1 MKTGPARR
9 ETWTKSDNW
18 DTVGVSSG
26 TKRVI
31 NLPNWSSRFNFDPH
45 SRTMPTSRT
54 CLFNYPPSQ
63 LILPFFAIWVK
74 KVNLFFLFR
83 VLMWN
88 IKLRFIQIVK
98 LGERNLI
105 WYNLAELY
113 RNEFIFSLIR
123 KYFLRENEFCFS
135 VEFRSVS
142 EENGYWNIGYIFGK
156 LLKIE
161 DIIIDPLKITIF
173 SHLYS

>member
-1 MKTGPARR
+1 MILSIQFRSTLDNDAHIPLSGVFVQLSSQSADFAVLCNMS
-9 ETWTKSDNW
+9 EKSE
-18 DTVGVSSG
+18 S
-26 TKRVI
+26 
-31 NLPNWSSRFNFDPH
+31 
-45 SRTMPTSRT
+45 
-54 CLFNYPPSQ
+54 
-63 LILPFFAIWVK
+63 FFS
-74 KVNLFFLFR
+74 FR
-83 VLMWN
+83 VLIWN

-156 LLKIE
+156 LLKVE

>member
-1 MKTGPARR
+1 MILSIQFRSTLENDAHIPHVFVQLSSQSADFAVLCNMS
-9 ETWTKSDNW
+9 EKSE
-18 DTVGVSSG
+18 S
-26 TKRVI
+26 
-31 NLPNWSSRFNFDPH
+31 
-45 SRTMPTSRT
+45 
-54 CLFNYPPSQ
+54 
-63 LILPFFAIWVK
+63 FFS
-74 KVNLFFLFR
+74 FR
-83 VLMWN
+83 VLIWN

-156 LLKIE
+156 LLKVE